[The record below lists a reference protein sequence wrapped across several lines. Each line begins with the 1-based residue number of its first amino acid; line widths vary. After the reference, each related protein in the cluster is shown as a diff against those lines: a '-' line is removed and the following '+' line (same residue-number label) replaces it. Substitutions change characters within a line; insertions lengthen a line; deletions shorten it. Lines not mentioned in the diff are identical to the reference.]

1 MRYFFIEPEV
11 AGSSEGDNSVMDRS
25 VHPPVA
31 SRLHYVFAGWGGD
44 VLLESFPAFI
54 VTEDAMEKLMESGA
68 TAGTRFA
75 DVEITTTYPF
85 RELYPDTKLPK
96 FVWLQVTG
104 RAGQDDFGLV
114 ANKRLVI
121 SEHALDVLKGIQ
133 LTDALI
139 EPFENSK
146 D

>member
-1 MRYFFIEPEV
+1 MRYFYIEPEV

-25 VHPPVA
+25 VHPPIV
-31 SRLHYVFAGWGGD
+31 SRLHYEIAGWDGD

-54 VTEDAMEKLMESGA
+54 VTEDAMNNLMESGA
-68 TAGTRFA
+68 TTGARFA

-104 RAGQDDFGLV
+104 RAGHDDFGL
-114 ANKRLVI
+114 AADLRLVI
-121 SEHALDVLKGIQ
+121 SERALDVL
-133 LTDALI
+133 
-139 EPFENSK
+139 
-146 D
+146 

>member
-1 MRYFFIEPEV
+1 MRYFKIEPEV

-25 VHPPVA
+25 VHPPIV
-31 SRLHYVFAGWGGD
+31 SRLHYVFAGWSGD
-44 VLLESFPAFI
+44 VLLTSFPCFI
-54 VTEDAMEKLMESGA
+54 VTEDAMNKLMESDATTGA
-68 TAGTRFA
+68 RFA
-75 DVEITTTYPF
+75 DVEITTAYPF
-85 RELYPDTKLPK
+85 REFHPDMKLPK

-121 SEHALDVLKGIQ
+121 SEHALDVLKGLQ

-139 EPFENSK
+139 EPFEK
-146 D
+146 